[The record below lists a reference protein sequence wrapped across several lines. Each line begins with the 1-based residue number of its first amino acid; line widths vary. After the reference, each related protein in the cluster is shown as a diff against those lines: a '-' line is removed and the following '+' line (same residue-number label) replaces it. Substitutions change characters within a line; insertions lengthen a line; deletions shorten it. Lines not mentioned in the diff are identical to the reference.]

1 MRDVN
6 WWLMTLAFL
15 LGLVLT
21 LALTIRKVT
30 REVPVTHTVAAKV
43 SAPAV
48 KAPDVRKVAG
58 AATAAVATGAV
69 AKKVV
74 EKVEKVEKV
83 VHDKIDDVLER
94 DPYGAGSIRV
104 TARSVAPAGYTI
116 KGDKDTGRYFSL
128 DSPDYE
134 AVEAEVWFANEA
146 SAEKAGF
153 LRWDAKAGTHPVDP
167 GADAAKTIISGGT
180 TTPESAA
187 VVVTGGTTIPAGTS
201 AVVHEGSAI
210 PGSAAMIVS
219 AAEVVE
225 VDLPAGPHGPGS
237 ARAGLDG
244 SGPVGWL
251 IKGNADS
258 MLYHGTDSPAYEQTI
273 AEVWFIDE
281 ATARAAGF
289 DKWDKNFK

>member
-21 LALTIRKVT
+21 LALTIRKIT
-30 REVPVTHTVAAKV
+30 REVPVTHTLAAKV
-43 SAPAV
+43 SNPAV
-48 KAPDVRKVAG
+48 KALDVRTVAG
-58 AATAAVATGAV
+58 AATAVVVTGAV
-69 AKKVV
+69 AKKV
-74 EKVEKVEKV
+74 VEKVEKV

-94 DPYGAGSIRV
+94 DPYGAGSVRV
-104 TARSVAPAGYTI
+104 TARSAAPAGYTI
-116 KGDKDTGRYFSL
+116 KGDRDTGRYFTL
-128 DSPDYE
+128 GSPDYE
-134 AVEAEVWFANEA
+134 AIEAEVWFANEA

-153 LRWDAKAGTHPVDP
+153 LRWDAEAGTHPVDP
-167 GADAAKTIISGGT
+167 GADAAKAIITGGT

-201 AVVHEGSAI
+201 AVIHEGSAI
-210 PGSAAMIVS
+210 PSSAAMIVS
-219 AAEVVE
+219 AAEVAEVE
-225 VDLPAGPHGPGS
+225 LPAGPHGPGS
-237 ARAGLDG
+237 ARAGVGG
-244 SGPVGWL
+244 SGPAGWS

-258 MLYHGTDSPAYEQTI
+258 MLYHGTDSPAYEETV